1 MHQNTEELANKIVKV
16 IDDKLGNNTVMIDI
30 REVSSVADY
39 FIITSAQSDRQ
50 TKAIADGVKKELEEL
65 NYLPTHKEGYNVGS
79 WILLDYGDI
88 VVHVFHEKDRE
99 FYNIEGIWKDA
110 KIIDIDNIINNNI

>member
-1 MHQNTEELANKIVKV
+1 MLQNTEEMAYKIVKI
-16 IDDKLGNNTVMIDI
+16 IDNKLGDNIVMLDI
-30 REVSSVADY
+30 SSVSSIGDY

-50 TKAIADGVKKELEEL
+50 TKAIADEIKHELSEFDIH
-65 NYLPTHKEGYNVGS
+65 PAHKEGYNVGR
-79 WILLDYGDI
+79 WVLLDYGDI

-110 KIIDIDNIINNNI
+110 KTINIDKILENNI

>member
-1 MHQNTEELANKIVKV
+1 MQHNTEDIASKIVKV
-16 IDDKLGNNTVMIDI
+16 IDDKLGSNTILLDI
-30 REVSSVADY
+30 SKVSTIGDY

-50 TKAIADGVKKELEEL
+50 TKAIADEIKMELAEMDIH
-65 NYLPTHKEGYNVGS
+65 PKHKEGYNVGK

-88 VVHVFHEKDRE
+88 IVHVFYEKDRE

-110 KIIDIDNIINNNI
+110 ITIDIDNILDNNI